1 MYQVEITEKD
11 AGQRFD
17 KYLHRILPKAGS
29 GFIYKM
35 LRKKNITLNDKKA
48 DGGERIAEGDRVT
61 LYFSDE
67 TFAKFSGRRMI
78 RQPETGHAS
87 MKMSNGV
94 KSNRMIYE
102 AKPDTVHAAEYLA
115 AYEKIQGVGILYENR
130 HILLADKPA
139 GILSQKAEQTDI
151 SLNEWLIGHLLKS
164 GAITEE
170 ELAAFKPSVCN
181 RLDRNTSGIVLCS
194 KTLKGAQLLGD
205 LLRNRT
211 LHKYYRLYV
220 KGAVK
225 DEQMIEGYLVKDE
238 VLNKVHIEP
247 VNSIDPDNAA
257 NMQGVTPKKVHHE
270 SRQMK
275 SLEEIRHSYIKT
287 GYKPVSIEN
296 DKTLLEVELIT
307 GKTHQIRA
315 HLASIGHPLLGD
327 PKYGDKAW
335 NEEYRK
341 KYHVRAQLLHAY
353 KVVFPMMGEPFEDIS
368 GRTFISELPDI
379 FHKVSDM
386 Q

>member
-1 MYQVEITEKD
+1 MYQVKITESD

-29 GFIYKM
+29 GFLYKM

-48 DGGERIAEGDRVT
+48 DGSERIAVGDSVT
-61 LYFSDE
+61 IYFSDE
-67 TFAKFSGRRMI
+67 TFKKFGGRRI
-78 RQPETGHAS
+78 VRESEAS
-87 MKMSNGV
+87 NTAMKMSNGAL
-94 KSNRMIYE
+94 SNRVIYE
-102 AKPDTVHAAEYLA
+102 EPNTEDSAEYLA

-139 GILSQKAEQTDI
+139 GILSQKAQQTDI
-151 SLNEWLIGHLLKS
+151 SLNEWLIGYLLKS

-170 ELAAFKPSVCN
+170 ELAVFKPSVCN

-247 VNSIDPDNAA
+247 VNSVDSVNETDI
-257 NMQGVTPKKVHHE
+257 QGMKQKKAHN
-270 SRQMK
+270 RPQPMK
-275 SLEEIRHSYIKT
+275 SLAEIKATYIKT
-287 GYKPVSIEN
+287 GYRPIRMEG

-315 HLASIGHPLLGD
+315 HLAGIGHPLLGD

-341 KYHVRAQLLHAY
+341 KYHIRAQLLHAY
-353 KVVFPMMGEPFEDIS
+353 KVVFPLMEEPFEDIS
-368 GRTFISELPDI
+368 GRTFISELPEI
-379 FHKVSDM
+379 FYKVSDAG
-386 Q
+386 

>member
-1 MYQVEITEKD
+1 MYQVKITQQDE
-11 AGQRFD
+11 GQRFD

-48 DGGERIAEGDRVT
+48 DGSERIVEGDSVT
-61 LYFSDE
+61 VYFSDE
-67 TFAKFSGRRMI
+67 TLAKFMGRKVTGGRYGEDKAARMNK
-78 RQPETGHAS
+78 ENSAS
-87 MKMSNGV
+87 
-94 KSNRMIYE
+94 
-102 AKPDTVHAAEYLA
+102 VHTTDYVS
-115 AYEKIQGVGILYENR
+115 AYKTIQGIRILYENE
-130 HILLADKPA
+130 HILLVDKPA
-139 GILSQKAEQTDI
+139 GVLSQKAERTDI
-151 SLNEWLIGHLLKS
+151 SLNEWLIGYLLQS
-164 GAITEE
+164 GGMTKGD
-170 ELAAFKPSVCN
+170 LALYKPSVCN

-194 KTLKGAQLLGD
+194 KTLKGAQILGD
-205 LLRNRT
+205 ILRNRT

-220 KGAVK
+220 KGIVK
-225 DEQMIEGYLVKDE
+225 DEQMIEGYLTKDE

-247 VNSIDPDNAA
+247 VNTGDSSE
-257 NMQGVTPKKVHHE
+257 MHE
-270 SRQMK
+270 TTHKQTHAEHKEIK

-287 GYKPVSIEN
+287 GYKPIRTEA
-296 DKTLLEVELIT
+296 DKTLLEVELFT

-341 KYHVRAQLLHAY
+341 NYHVRAQLLHAY
-353 KVVFPMMGEPFEDIS
+353 KVVFPQLSEDFADIS
-368 GRTFISELPDI
+368 GRTFIAELPEI

-386 Q
+386 A